1 MQASTRQPAASADG
15 ANLEHQ
21 VEADH
26 GGAEHANRAAQRAD
40 RDHPLEHRQWCE
52 EDRATWTDAPS
63 NSAHHS
69 AMMTTAIIGRPRW

>member
-1 MQASTRQPAASADG
+1 MKASTRQPAASPDVTD
-15 ANLEHQ
+15 LEHK

-26 GGAEHANRAAQRAD
+26 GGAEHADIAAQGAD

-69 AMMTTAIIGRPRW
+69 AMMTNAIIGPRW